1 MSHPISAALQTLQFR
16 SPAEESKTK
25 SAFFELIRSNLLD
38 LLGKA
43 SPGAKEAFLQSGAA
57 DQESFVLAPEI
68 SHLAIHASEEQAE
81 VVSDFLYKA
90 VVAESAKTTLDP
102 RPFEA
107 LWSIRGDFFINR
119 SGESEEPFVYYAPE
133 VIDQIALDFNSPYC
147 AFISNEELGASD
159 DAPVANYDMEKI
171 EEILEQLQRA
181 VEPMESSCS
190 EIIRFIQQFTFHLI
204 PKIHPA
210 GGFSSGSNGLY
221 IGRVVLCN
229 IEETPAEL
237 IAEAFV
243 HEAAHGY
250 LYMLET
256 LEPWMPSYEHSR
268 KLGAS
273 VPSTW
278 TGNHISLRSFS
289 QAIFVWYSL
298 WNFWKEAQTKG
309 LYRAEFVEERISFI
323 QQGFEKLDLAHL
335 QNLAQGTIPV
345 QSMAVFQELKSSILS
360 PSTLQS

>member
-119 SGESEEPFVYYAPE
+119 SGESRNNFV
-133 VIDQIALDFNSPYC
+133 
-147 AFISNEELGASD
+147 
-159 DAPVANYDMEKI
+159 
-171 EEILEQLQRA
+171 
-181 VEPMESSCS
+181 
-190 EIIRFIQQFTFHLI
+190 
-204 PKIHPA
+204 
-210 GGFSSGSNGLY
+210 
-221 IGRVVLCN
+221 
-229 IEETPAEL
+229 
-237 IAEAFV
+237 
-243 HEAAHGY
+243 
-250 LYMLET
+250 
-256 LEPWMPSYEHSR
+256 
-268 KLGAS
+268 
-273 VPSTW
+273 
-278 TGNHISLRSFS
+278 
-289 QAIFVWYSL
+289 
-298 WNFWKEAQTKG
+298 
-309 LYRAEFVEERISFI
+309 
-323 QQGFEKLDLAHL
+323 
-335 QNLAQGTIPV
+335 
-345 QSMAVFQELKSSILS
+345 
-360 PSTLQS
+360 